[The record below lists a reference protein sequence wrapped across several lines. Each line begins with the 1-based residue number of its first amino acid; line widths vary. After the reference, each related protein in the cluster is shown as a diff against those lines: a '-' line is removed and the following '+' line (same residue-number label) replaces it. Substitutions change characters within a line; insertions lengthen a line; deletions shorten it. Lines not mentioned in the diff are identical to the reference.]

1 MPVEQSTVQSK
12 NVEMRRGTLILLII
26 GAVGLAFLLRSIP
39 QHAIDV
45 CTPSGHAPAPIGIPP
60 PLCNGNHVLALAAL
74 AGSAVMVGSLV
85 LVALRWRSGDDVNR
99 REGSR

>member
-39 QHAIDV
+39 QHAPSTSAPHPA
-45 CTPSGHAPAPIGIPP
+45 TPQHPLAFRHPCATGTTCWRWPP
-60 PLCNGNHVLALAAL
+60 WPD
-74 AGSAVMVGSLV
+74 
-85 LVALRWRSGDDVNR
+85 RQ
-99 REGSR
+99 